1 MPSGL
6 SFGLNLVSLIVFLL
20 PGLAG
25 VKIGLLIADRADWL
39 NRVDTIAL
47 SFGVSLA
54 AMGSV
59 YMWHSVFAREL
70 LTIDAISPIWN
81 TVPLG
86 IITYLDVLG
95 ISLVVGIL
103 LGVFDFGG
111 EYMARRGGLWYTFFS
126 EIESEPDSE
135 KYQVRVRMQSGD
147 ELWGRVEDNGE
158 ISVNRDILL
167 ENPRRV
173 IRGEDGSI
181 GETYRYTG
189 TAYLHNQG
197 IAHIEFDRLKTAD
210 EVGGEDVQFDS
221 LRRDANSEAT
231 ETNEEAATKVEN
243 DAEMEDL
250 EDLAKEAD
258 SENGVSE
265 HGDTTY

>member
-1 MPSGL
+1 
-6 SFGLNLVSLIVFLL
+6 
-20 PGLAG
+20 
-25 VKIGLLIADRADWL
+25 
-39 NRVDTIAL
+39 
-47 SFGVSLA
+47 
-54 AMGSV
+54 
-59 YMWHSVFAREL
+59 
-70 LTIDAISPIWN
+70 
-81 TVPLG
+81 
-86 IITYLDVLG
+86 
-95 ISLVVGIL
+95 
-103 LGVFDFGG
+103 
-111 EYMARRGGLWYTFFS
+111 
-126 EIESEPDSE
+126 
-135 KYQVRVRMQSGD
+135 MQSGD

-210 EVGGEDVQFDS
+210 EIGGENVQFDS

-231 ETNEEAATKVEN
+231 ETDEKTATKVEN

-258 SENGVSE
+258 SENGVST
-265 HGDTTY
+265 HSDTTD